1 MKTLLLL
8 EGGALRGMYTAGVLD
23 ILLENNID
31 VDAIVGVSAGALI
44 APNYFSKQ
52 KGRVIR
58 LNKKYCNDQRYIS
71 KRSLML
77 TGNLVN
83 KKFAYYE
90 VNKNLDPFDELSFE
104 KANKKLYV
112 VITNV
117 KTGKAEYRLIKNIF
131 DDMEIFRASSAMPF
145 VTKMVTIDDNKYLDG
160 AISDSIP
167 IDFCMSLNY
176 DKIIV
181 VLTQKL
187 GYKKKPFSME
197 EKFAIRAKYHK
208 YSNFL
213 ESMYNRYAQYNSSL
227 EKVNKLE
234 EDKKIFVFRPSE
246 SVQIDITKASPEAIE
261 KIYNVGI
268 NDARKNI
275 DNLKKYLNID

>member
-23 ILLENNID
+23 ILLENDID

-52 KGRVIR
+52 KGRVIQ
-58 LNKKYCNDQRYIS
+58 LNKKYCNDKRYIS
-71 KRSLML
+71 KKSLLL

-90 VNKNLDPFDELSFE
+90 MNKNLDPFDEKAFE

-145 VTKMVTIDDNKYLDG
+145 VTKMVTVDNDKYLDG

-167 IDFCMSLNY
+167 IDFCLSLNY

-181 VLTQKL
+181 VLTQKF
-187 GYKKKPFSME
+187 GYKKLPFNME
-197 EKFAIRAKYHK
+197 EKLAIKAKYHK
-208 YSNFL
+208 YNNFI
-213 ESMYNRYAQYNSSL
+213 EAMYNRYIQYNDSL
-227 EKVNKLE
+227 EKIKKLE
-234 EDKKIFVFRPSE
+234 ENQNVFVFRPSE
-246 SVQIDITKASPEAIE
+246 DVQLDITKASPEAIE
-261 KIYNVGI
+261 RIYNIGT
-268 NDARKNI
+268 NDAKKNI
-275 DNLKKYLNID
+275 DKLKKYLNIN

>member
-145 VTKMVTIDDNKYLDG
+145 VTKMVTVDNDKYLDG

-167 IDFCMSLNY
+167 IDFCLSLNY

-181 VLTQKL
+181 VLTQKF
-187 GYKKKPFSME
+187 GYKKLTFNME
-197 EKFAIRAKYHK
+197 EKLAIKAKYHK
-208 YSNFL
+208 YNNFI
-213 ESMYNRYAQYNSSL
+213 EAMYNRYIQYNDSL
-227 EKVNKLE
+227 EKIKKLE
-234 EDKKIFVFRPSE
+234 ENQNVFVFRPSE
-246 SVQIDITKASPEAIE
+246 DVQLDITKASPEAIE
-261 KIYNVGI
+261 RIYNIGT
-268 NDARKNI
+268 NDAKKNI
-275 DNLKKYLNID
+275 DKLKKYLNIN

>member
-23 ILLENNID
+23 ILLENNIN

-58 LNKKYCNDQRYIS
+58 LNKKYCNDKRYIS
-71 KRSLML
+71 KKSLLL

-90 VNKNLDPFDELSFE
+90 VNKNLDPFDETAFE
-104 KANKKLYV
+104 NANKKLYV

-117 KTGKAEYRLIKNIF
+117 KTGKPEYKLINNIF
-131 DDMEIFRASSAMPF
+131 DNMEIFRASSAMPF
-145 VTKMVTIDDNKYLDG
+145 VTKMVTINNDKYLDG

-167 IDFCMSLNY
+167 IDFCLSLKY

-181 VLTQKL
+181 VLTQEL
-187 GYKKKPFSME
+187 GYKKMPFSME
-197 EKFAIRAKYHK
+197 EKLAIKVKYHK
-208 YSNFL
+208 YNNFI
-213 ESMYNRYAQYNSSL
+213 EAMYNRYNQYNNSL
-227 EKVNKLE
+227 KKIKKLE
-234 EDKKIFVFRPSE
+234 DNKEIFVFRPTKN
-246 SVQIDITKASPEAIE
+246 VQLDITKANPEAIE
-261 KIYNVGI
+261 KIYNIGI
-268 NDARKNI
+268 NDAKRNI
-275 DNLKKYLNID
+275 DKLKKYLNIK